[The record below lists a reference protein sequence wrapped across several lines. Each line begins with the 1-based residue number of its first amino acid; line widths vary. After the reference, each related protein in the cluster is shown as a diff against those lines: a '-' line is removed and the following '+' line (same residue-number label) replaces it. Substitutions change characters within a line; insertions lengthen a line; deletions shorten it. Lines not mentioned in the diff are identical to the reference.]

1 MENRNVNK
9 YYSPGRYAPQLSFLI
24 LENYFHH
31 PFLRSS
37 VSFGSPACSYIWV
50 LIRSFLFS
58 NRAMTV
64 ESQLSAMKSE
74 EIERERVR

>member
-1 MENRNVNK
+1 M
-9 YYSPGRYAPQLSFLI
+9 SPHLSFLI
-24 LENYFHH
+24 LENYFDHS
-31 PFLRSS
+31 FLRSS

-74 EIERERVR
+74 EIEKESQIKQFIKWKTFLNLL